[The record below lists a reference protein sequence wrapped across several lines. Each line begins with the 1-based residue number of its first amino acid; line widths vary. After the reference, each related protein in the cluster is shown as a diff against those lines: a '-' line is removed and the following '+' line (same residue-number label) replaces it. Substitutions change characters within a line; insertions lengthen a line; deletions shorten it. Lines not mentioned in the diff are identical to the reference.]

1 MKPVFKA
8 NCYDKI
14 SLFPEDILAQIDEDH
29 PVRLVDKVVD
39 ALNIDSLI
47 ENYKGG
53 GASSFHPRLML
64 KILFYGYL
72 NNVYSCRKIEKALHE
87 NICFMWLAKGAQPD
101 YRTINYFRGKR
112 LHDDIQAI
120 FAQIVTMLVAMGH
133 ISLEVQY
140 IDGTKIEAFSGR
152 YSVVWKKSVERHKG
166 NLEKKIQGLLHQI
179 DDQQKEENQVN
190 NEAHKPI
197 DNEEL
202 LKMVGK
208 INKSLTST
216 IKKDK
221 ETTKKL
227 KELKNK
233 HLPKLKEYNSQLEKL
248 GSRNSYSKTDEDA
261 TFMRTKDD
269 HLQNGQLKPMYNV
282 QVTTEEQFI
291 THYTLHQTAG
301 DTTTFIPHLE
311 SFEKQ
316 YDVQSNEVVAD
327 AGYGS
332 EENYEFLENKNIEGY
347 VKYNQFENEQKTHVK
362 ENPFL
367 QQNLYY
373 NQEKDF
379 YVCPMGQHMDR
390 AGEGVRESANKYKAK
405 VVYYQAKNCS
415 GCPMRGM
422 CFKGEGNRKIEV
434 NPRLNELRAQARDLL
449 HSELGRAHRIK
460 RNIEPE
466 AVFGQ
471 LKSNNFFR
479 RFTFKGLTKT
489 NLEFGLQAIGH
500 NFRKLVSVINQ
511 TGKHPFNPHEKGV
524 FQWLSDFYSQSLV
537 ITYLLMQCVK
547 IRETKC

>member
-1 MKPVFKA
+1 MDPVEGSA
-8 NCYDKI
+8 CSRI
-14 SLFPEDILAQIDEDH
+14 S
-29 PVRLVDKVVD
+29 
-39 ALNIDSLI
+39 
-47 ENYKGG
+47 
-53 GASSFHPRLML
+53 
-64 KILFYGYL
+64 
-72 NNVYSCRKIEKALHE
+72 
-87 NICFMWLAKGAQPD
+87 
-101 YRTINYFRGKR
+101 
-112 LHDDIQAI
+112 
-120 FAQIVTMLVAMGH
+120 
-133 ISLEVQY
+133 
-140 IDGTKIEAFSGR
+140 
-152 YSVVWKKSVERHKG
+152 
-166 NLEKKIQGLLHQI
+166 
-179 DDQQKEENQVN
+179 
-190 NEAHKPI
+190 
-197 DNEEL
+197 
-202 LKMVGK
+202 
-208 INKSLTST
+208 
-216 IKKDK
+216 
-221 ETTKKL
+221 
-227 KELKNK
+227 
-233 HLPKLKEYNSQLEKL
+233 
-248 GSRNSYSKTDEDA
+248 
-261 TFMRTKDD
+261 
-269 HLQNGQLKPMYNV
+269 
-282 QVTTEEQFI
+282 

-524 FQWLSDFYSQSLV
+524 FQWLSDLLFTKFGYYISLNAMCKNQRNKMLKEAYIPLFV
-537 ITYLLMQCVK
+537 MYY
-547 IRETKC
+547 